1 VREAF
6 KSFSD
11 AATGRWAVSLP
22 AFLLI
27 IPFGA
32 LVGVERESAFNPDFP
47 YSQQILIVAAGYFS
61 SFIYIFLAQHLFL
74 GDRKERK
81 QPLWRCIFV
90 WYSTGAVWGLM
101 STAYA
106 HIAFEDKTGLLS
118 RLPLPIFYSGTAL
131 ALMAY
136 YFGVIDKRRIQADA
150 LRKLELMLETDRDEL
165 HQNEILLRKD
175 ARSAL
180 ESNMSKQL
188 IELQALLTL
197 PQNQRENLTLPLERL
212 QEYSFEL
219 AKVVKQEIASL
230 SGRTRVHEPS
240 VNERDE
246 GIPLWRGLF
255 PKVLSVK
262 ISMLAIGFGAFV
274 GQFPRNGIEGVT
286 AGAVGT
292 VILGL
297 TLFGLARLA
306 KGKTFGTFPLFIP
319 FSYLTVFLVQAL
331 WTAIQ
336 STVGFVLNDPYN
348 PFYSGLKTVYGVFL
362 ASLISELITSTT
374 DDLGDS
380 RVRNAE
386 INDQISQL
394 SKNEKVLK
402 RTLLEARYGKIQ
414 GKISGVVMAIRLL
427 QSDAGSIERQSQ
439 LVLNAQK
446 QLVQALEDIPG
457 MGRTDES

>member
-47 YSQQILIVAAGYFS
+47 YSDRILIVAAGYFS
-61 SFIYIFLAQHLFL
+61 SFIYIFIAQYLLL

-90 WYSTGAVWGLM
+90 WYTTGAVWGLM

-106 HIAFEDKTGLLS
+106 RIAFEDKTYLFS

-150 LRKLELMLETDRDEL
+150 LRKLELILATDRDEL
-165 HQNEILLRKD
+165 HHNEIALRKD

-180 ESNMSKQL
+180 ESNVSSQL
-188 IELQALLTL
+188 IELQALLNL
-197 PQNQRENLTLPLERL
+197 PQNQRESLTLPLERL
-212 QEYSFEL
+212 QEHSVEL
-219 AKVVKQEIASL
+219 ANVVKQEIASL
-230 SGRTRVHEPS
+230 SGGRRLNGATVEES
-240 VNERDE
+240 DE

-255 PKVLSVK
+255 PKVLSVR

-274 GQFPRNGIEGVT
+274 GQFPRNGMEGVA
-286 AGAVGT
+286 AGGIGT

-297 TLFGLARLA
+297 ALFGLARLA
-306 KGKTFGTFPLFIP
+306 KGKRFGNFPLFIP
-319 FSYLTVFLVQAL
+319 FSYLTVFLVQVL
-331 WTAIQ
+331 WTSMQ
-336 STVGFVLNDPYN
+336 STVGFDLNNPYN

-380 RVRNAE
+380 RVRNNE

-394 SKNEKVLK
+394 SRDQKALQN
-402 RTLLEARYGKIQ
+402 TLLEARYGEIQ

-427 QSDAGSIERQSQ
+427 QSDSGSIERQSQ
-439 LVLNAQK
+439 LVLDAQK
-446 QLVQALEDIPG
+446 QLVQAIEDMSALG
-457 MGRTDES
+457 LNSEN